1 MAIEQRQ
8 MAFSYASLAPDVRA
22 RVETATRRLHDLER
36 RTSESIIEMG
46 QHLIEVKAA
55 IGHGNFLPWLEAE
68 FGWSDRVAAHLM
80 NVAVKFENFSNLES
94 VSPSALYVLAAPS
107 TPDEVRVEFTELAAL
122 GQKVTHKDV
131 KAAIKEVKSRADND
145 PPRNTATV
153 DRDTGEIVDDDYPD
167 AEVVDPSDPSAFVWE
182 PPPQPK
188 SSPTPE
194 PEMVALRYRQ
204 YRDPEQRAGSIA
216 AAIRAMEGEN
226 VARLVVE
233 ALNRQM

>member
-1 MAIEQRQ
+1 

-68 FGWSDRVAAHLM
+68 FEWSASTATKMMQVAETFGGK
-80 NVAVKFENFSNLES
+80 NVTVTNLGAK
-94 VSPSALYVLAAPS
+94 VLYALSAPS

-122 GQKVTHKDV
+122 GQKVTHKAV
-131 KAAIKEVKSRADND
+131 KERIDQVKSRADNA

-153 DRDTGEIVDDDYPD
+153 DRDTGEIIDDDYPD

-233 ALNRQM
+233 